1 MSATRKDFVAIA
13 ESVRI
18 TLGLCETP
26 GERAVVCSLARHL
39 ATDLRGMNSNFDRAR
54 FLGACGLTSEEQAR

>member
-18 TLGLCETP
+18 TLTLAQDD
-26 GERAVVCSLARHL
+26 GERALVVRLARFL
-39 ATDLRGMNSNFDRAR
+39 ARDLASMNSNFQRMK
-54 FLGACGLTSEEQAR
+54 FLTACGLTEDESWA